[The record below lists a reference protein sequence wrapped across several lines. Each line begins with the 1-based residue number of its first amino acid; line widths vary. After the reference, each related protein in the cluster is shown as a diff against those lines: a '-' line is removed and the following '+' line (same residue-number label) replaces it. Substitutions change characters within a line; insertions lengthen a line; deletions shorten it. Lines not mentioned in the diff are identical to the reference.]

1 MTRKIITR
9 FILTI
14 LLLGA
19 AGLALS
25 GDADKAGEN
34 YLEQSLKR
42 AFVAFAVSRA
52 LNGVIS
58 VAQETEISVEPAGV
72 GVTLLPGQILD
83 PINDLIE
90 RFSWVM
96 LAASTSLGLQQLL
109 ATMIGW
115 PVFAWLLTAWI
126 VFVIAL
132 IWWPTTPERELKWR
146 KPLLKV
152 TLVMLLV
159 RFLTPMMAWSGE
171 AIYHLFLEPTYQQSV
186 QSLQRVEQE
195 VSQLQNTTTSTPSE
209 KETSSMFEKAQ
220 AFFSSA
226 SDVLNLREKVE
237 RMQEIASRTTEN
249 TIALIVVFVFQT
261 ILFPLFF
268 LWVVVKAVQ
277 RVLKI

>member
-1 MTRKIITR
+1 MTRKIIIR

-25 GDADKAGEN
+25 GVADRAGEN

-132 IWWPTTPERELKWR
+132 LWWPATPERELKWR
-146 KPLLKV
+146 KPLLKI

-171 AIYHLFLEPTYQQSV
+171 AIYHLFLEPTYQESV
-186 QSLQRVEQE
+186 QSLQLVEQE
-195 VSQLQNTTTSTPSE
+195 VSQLQGTTASTPSE

-226 SDVLNLREKVE
+226 SDVLNLREKVD

-277 RVLKI
+277 RVLRI